1 MRRLLSAAAVVMVW
15 ASACAA
21 QESDVDLRRDEE
33 ARFAHPHVTA
43 SGVVAPTP
51 GMWFYEQEM
60 RRLDDPKMAVRRKA
74 ELRAQQ
80 RMDRMAAMAWYGMS
94 NSRPT
99 ATSLPHFGGSYSPY
113 WGSTNFDPLRW
124 RPITPSYVA
133 ERPTERA
140 N

>member
-1 MRRLLSAAAVVMVW
+1 MSRLLSAAAVVMVW

-60 RRLDDPKMAVRRKA
+60 RRVDDPKLAVRRKA
-74 ELRAQQ
+74 EQRAQA
-80 RMDRMAAMAWYGMS
+80 RLDRMAAMAWYGMS

-99 ATSLPHFGGSYSPY
+99 ASVTPFLGGTFSPHWAG
-113 WGSTNFDPLRW
+113 TNFDPMRW